1 MKTFQLLALLCLIIY
16 TYQTCEKHNA
26 NKEDCKAEN
35 LDDDEKKTAEYCCFF
50 KDGDDT
56 WCDSLSEYR
65 YKHIKDVIKVA
76 RLEEGVDDD
85 YSIDCK
91 SLYLQISLLSLLL
104 LLL

>member
-16 TYQTCEKHNA
+16 TYQDCHNE
-26 NKEDCKAEN
+26 NNPKKEDCKTEN
-35 LDDDEKKTAEYCCFF
+35 FNDIEKKNAEYCCFI

-56 WCDSLSEYR
+56 ACSALSKYQ
-65 YKHIKDVIKVA
+65 YKHIKDMIKNA
-76 RLEEGVDDD
+76 RLEGSGDD

>member
-35 LDDDEKKTAEYCCFF
+35 LDDDEKKTAEYCCFI

-56 WCDSLSEYR
+56 VCSALSKYQ
-65 YKHIKDVIKVA
+65 YKHIKDIIKYG
-76 RLEEGVDDD
+76 RLDGADDD

>member
-1 MKTFQLLALLCLIIY
+1 MKTFQLLALLCLIIF
-16 TYQTCEKHNA
+16 TYQLCYKDDA

-35 LDDDEKKTAEYCCFF
+35 LSDEEKKTAEYCCFF

-56 WCDSLSEYR
+56 WCSPLSEYR
-65 YKHIKDVIKVA
+65 YKHIKDVIKME
-76 RLEEGVDDD
+76 RLEEGYDEN